1 MTGGFIG
8 ANVVPTLAAASG
20 VWTLREAEG
29 FKRAGTWPITAAN
42 LLTSIGGLQLWLDAS
57 DANTLYDATTGG
69 SLVAAD
75 GGVARWEDKSGN
87 GRHATQGTSGS
98 RPIRKTAIQNGLG
111 VLRFDGTNDWLN
123 LPTDFR
129 WWPTGTIFAVL
140 DNAGADKPWYGLTR
154 NDEDPDIRLFTS
166 THSGYWYYGG
176 NYRLEEGASH
186 YNAIGTGTVRTIVL
200 NNTAYKSYS
209 NGTLK
214 NSTTL
219 SAAVTANNPAFSHTL
234 GAHKFRIDAS
244 STYAEIDICEVVMYN
259 SALSDTDRAA
269 VESYLIA
276 KWGIT

>member
-1 MTGGFIG
+1 MRRRGGFIG
-8 ANVVPTLAAASG
+8 ANVTPSVTAASG
-20 VWTLREAEG
+20 VWALPEQESA
-29 FKRAGTWPITAAN
+29 KRAGTWPLVPLNGVSA
-42 LLTSIGGLQLWLDAS
+42 GLQLWLDAS

-69 SLVAAD
+69 SLVAAN

-87 GRHATQGTSGS
+87 ARHATQGTSGS

-111 VLRFDGTNDWLN
+111 VLRFDGTNDWIN

-129 WWPTGTIFAVL
+129 WWPTGTVFVVL
-140 DNAGADKPWYGLTR
+140 DNAGADKPWYGAHR
-154 NDEDPDIRLFTS
+154 SDEDPDIRLNTS

-176 NYRLEEGASH
+176 NYKQDAGASH
-186 YNAIGTGTVRTIVL
+186 YDAIGTGTVRTIVL

-219 SAAVTANNPAFSHTL
+219 SAAVTANNPTFSHTL
-234 GAHKFRIDAS
+234 GGYKYSGGIGDA
-244 STYAEIDICEVVMYN
+244 YAAIDICEVVMYD
-259 SALSDTDRAA
+259 SALSDTNRAA
-269 VESYLIA
+269 VESYLLA